1 MKWFNSQP
9 LWLKLVLLLVPGLN
23 WITEIFVRISAVA
36 QKPTVGNI
44 LGVIF
49 GLFIPVIAGWIDL
62 LCVIITGH
70 LLLAN

>member
-23 WITEIFVRISAVA
+23 WITEVVVRISAVA
-36 QKPTVGNI
+36 QKPTLGNI
-44 LGVIF
+44 FGVIF